1 MGLILFTNNGD
12 LANDF
17 IHQKNRILRKYEV
30 HSNRQIERDNIKAI
44 KKGIIINNVAYQA
57 DISIIAK
64 IKNPESFFDK
74 RFDKLLSLKIRI
86 GLPEIYDSDC
96 FINFEAFSYFC
107 SLNLD
112 NCVK

>member
-1 MGLILFTNNGD
+1 MLTNNGD

-17 IHQKNRILRKYEV
+17 IHPKNRILRKYEV

-64 IKNPESFFDK
+64 IKNPESYLWNVALREGK
-74 RFDKLLSLKIRI
+74 NREIRKI
-86 GLPEIYDSDC
+86 
-96 FINFEAFSYFC
+96 FEF
-107 SLNLD
+107 
-112 NCVK
+112 